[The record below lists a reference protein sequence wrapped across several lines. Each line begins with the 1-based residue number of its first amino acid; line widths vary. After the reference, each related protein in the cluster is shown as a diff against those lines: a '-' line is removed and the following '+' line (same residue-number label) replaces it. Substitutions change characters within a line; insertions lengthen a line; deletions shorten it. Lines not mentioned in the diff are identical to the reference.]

1 MNNTTLKKSN
11 EIENSKIFKS
21 SNPQII
27 ESSLLTL
34 SSTGGGACQ
43 DISAVGRKQQF
54 PQSNSANSAVG
65 KKLSIVNL
73 QLSEAN
79 CPLSIVNCK
88 LSIVNCTLLI
98 VFCLFF
104 GSNAWGQCTGSPT
117 YAIIGTGESNSTYPL
132 EISTYSYSSSVTQ
145 SIYRYDELQAAGI
158 TRGVISSISY
168 QCTTTPGNSRLLTI
182 YMAHVD
188 DNFCAYNY
196 DAQNR
201 HYVTTGLTRVVN
213 AKNVTFSTGWNE
225 IVFDNT
231 FTYQGGKNLLV
242 VVIDHTRAVAGTAP
256 EFKCYSSSLYL
267 TLHHAYNST
276 SNVAGTPGDTYF
288 TPNWTSNYTSEGID
302 SRRPYIQLKISKTT
316 CTNNP
321 TNITFQEHPSSVDI
335 SWDANGASKWEV
347 RYGTHGFAFPSSGT
361 SVIVN
366 TNSCTISGLA
376 ANTQYDFYIRSVCGS
391 CYGEYTP
398 AYSFMTLPSSFDA
411 CSWGIRIN
419 IGGDGY
425 DGGFGQFVN
434 DIYPFNTE
442 NKYNY
447 SQIIYTADE
456 FGIGGGFISGITIKQ
471 LCGGSVTLGSPLK
484 IYMGNT
490 SKNSFASTSDWID
503 PSTLQEV
510 YSSSLS
516 LHDGM
521 IHIQFST
528 PFEYDVNQ
536 GGNLV
541 VAFYDSGAGTQT
553 TSTTNAY
560 YARTSSSDYRSMIYK
575 SDSQFTP
582 GANPASN
589 RAQLYLNVSFDIC
602 SPRPLC
608 DYVPVSLSAT
618 PGDRQV
624 ELTWDMVTGATYKLY
639 YGVNNPPTDGW
650 VTPQNVT
657 SPYMVPRLTNGQTY
671 HFAIKPT
678 GTGDYCADNPLSS
691 TVSATPECNE

>member
-1 MNNTTLKKSN
+1 MKTSIQMNNTN
-11 EIENSKIFKS
+11 KIT
-21 SNPQII
+21 PT
-27 ESSLLTL
+27 SL
-34 SSTGGGACQ
+34 SYAGGGVQ
-43 DISAVGRKQQF
+43 PNFSAVGRKQQF

-73 QLSEAN
+73 QLGEAN

-88 LSIVNCTLLI
+88 LSIVNCALLI
-98 VFCLFF
+98 VFCLLF
-104 GSNAWGQCTGSPT
+104 GGKAWGQCTSSPT
-117 YAIIGTGESNSTYPL
+117 YAVIGDGDGTSYLPIEVSQ
-132 EISTYSYSSSVTQ
+132 YSYASSVTE
-145 SIYRYDELQAAGI
+145 SIYKYDELQEAGI
-158 TRGVISSISY
+158 TSGVISSISY
-168 QCTTTPGNSRLLTI
+168 QCTTSPGNTRKLTI
-182 YMAHVD
+182 YLAHVD
-188 DNFCAYNY
+188 TYFGAYNY
-196 DAQNR
+196 DTGNR

-213 AKNVTFSTGWNE
+213 AKNVTFNTSGWFE
-225 IVFDNT
+225 ITFDNN
-231 FTYQGGKNLLV
+231 FTYQGGQDLLV
-242 VVIDHTRAVAGTAP
+242 VVIDHTQNIATIEP
-256 EFKCYSSSLYL
+256 KFKCHSTSQFL

-276 SNVAGTPGDTYF
+276 TLPAGTPAATSF
-288 TPNWTSNYTSEGID
+288 TPNWTSNYPNEAFNS
-302 SRRPYIQLKISKTT
+302 SRPNVRFKISKTT
-316 CTNNP
+316 CTSVP
-321 TNITFQEHPSSVDI
+321 TNITFQEHPASVDI
-335 SWDANGASKWEV
+335 SWDENGSSQWEI
-347 RYGTHGFAFPSSGT
+347 RYGTNGFSFPEGGT

-366 TNSCTISGLA
+366 DNSYTISGLA

-391 CYGEYTP
+391 CYGEYTS

-425 DGGFGQFVN
+425 DGGFGQFVS
-434 DIYPFNTE
+434 DIYPFNTG

-456 FGIGGGFISGITIKQ
+456 FGIGGGTISGITIKQ

-490 SKNSFASTSDWID
+490 SKNSFTSTSDWID

-516 LHDGM
+516 LHDGI

-541 VAFYDSGAGTQT
+541 VAFYDSVAGTQT

-575 SDSQFTP
+575 NDSQFTP
-582 GANPASN
+582 GANSATN
-589 RAQLYLNVSFDIC
+589 RAQLYLNASFDIC

-608 DYVPVSLSAT
+608 ETVTVSNFGVEDQ
-618 PGDRQV
+618 GDRFV
-624 ELTWDMVTGATYKLY
+624 KLSWDMVSGATYNLY
-639 YGVNNPPTDGW
+639 YGINNPPTDGW
-650 VTPQNVT
+650 LTPENVT
-657 SPYMVPRLTNGQTY
+657 SPYTVPRLTNGRTY
-671 HFAIKPT
+671 YFVVKPT
-678 GTGDYCADNPLSS
+678 GDGTTYCEDNPPSS